1 MKDKSVSL
9 DVENAR
15 NLTMEQLSSM
25 FISTCLYKKL
35 LSRGHHI
42 LLGARG
48 QGKTAL
54 FRMLAFEGFRTLA
67 KNDSWAE
74 DILSEKKFIGIYLPT
89 KLEWVQ
95 SLTYVNNE
103 HLSENDAFR
112 WKFNLSSCIAFI
124 DTALACIEEYGGD
137 RREVILKE
145 MEFSSSVASIW
156 QLGAGCDTLEIVA
169 SRLRKVGYQWQVA
182 VTKMSMF
189 GLSLKDVI
197 SDDLQAPMSVF
208 ATNAFS
214 PLKHAIDILARLLDF
229 PKTTSWLLCIDEAEY
244 MTGEQQCII
253 NTFMRGAPE
262 NLFIKIATMPFS
274 HYTLETDFPEAPLRP
289 GNDFEYLMMD
299 KEMKYIS
306 DGRAKKTDSDFS
318 DVELQFGEQLLDRVI
333 STCYPD
339 CNSSWRTLE
348 KMFGRS
354 VLLDNAVDADWSQ
367 DSMYMR
373 LFRQYASPSYVA
385 RAEEL
390 LSKEGP
396 RTKFKNE
403 VSRKIRGTLL
413 LRENKDVCIGHKKSS
428 IYSGGKVV
436 LRCAENNPRMFIRII
451 NSMLRYIK
459 EGAQPL
465 VGVKKQEEVL
475 VDLARNF
482 HNQIKSYQVVG
493 PDLYRLVETIGK
505 RFQRELYEKPL
516 TGDVLQ
522 SIEIDEKYLSDYK
535 NVKLIRAA
543 IQYGVFYPNDV
554 SRINYG
560 SDAKLEGTYHL
571 SYSFCPL
578 FRLQPRMGKA
588 INMEDILLP
597 RKQSRHEGSKSL
609 LNEQLT
615 FEFEEDG
622 V

>member
-1 MKDKSVSL
+1 MKDKSISL

-25 FISTCLYKKL
+25 FISTNLYKKL
-35 LSRGHHI
+35 LSKKHHI

-67 KNDSWAE
+67 KNDPWAE
-74 DILSEKKFIGIYLPT
+74 SILRARQFIGIYLPT

-95 SLTYVNNE
+95 SLTYVNNAL
-103 HLSENDAFR
+103 LSEKDAFR
-112 WKFNLSSCIAFI
+112 WKFNLSSCISFV

-137 RREVILKE
+137 RREVVLKE
-145 MEFSSSVASIW
+145 MDFASSVASVW
-156 QLGAGCDTLEIVA
+156 QLGSGYDTLEAVS

-189 GLSLKDVI
+189 GLTLKDVV
-197 SDDLQAPMSVF
+197 SEELQAPMAVF
-208 ATNAFS
+208 STNAFS
-214 PLKHAIDILARLLDF
+214 PLKQAIDILSGILDF
-229 PKTTSWLLCIDEAEY
+229 PKTTSWLLCIDEAEF
-244 MTGEQQCII
+244 MTGEQQCLI

-274 HYTLETDFPEAPLRP
+274 HYTLDTDFSEAPLRA

-299 KEMKYIS
+299 KEMEHISGGGTRKSDGEIS
-306 DGRAKKTDSDFS
+306 DT
-318 DVELQFGEQLLDRVI
+318 ELQFGEQLLERVI

-339 CNSSWRTLE
+339 YNSSWRTLE

-373 LFRQYASPSYVA
+373 LFKEYASPSYVA

-390 LSKEGP
+390 LLTEGP

-403 VSRKIRGTLL
+403 VSHKIRGTLL
-413 LRENKDVCIGHKKSS
+413 LRENKDLCTGNKKSS
-428 IYSGGKVV
+428 IYSGGTVV

-451 NSMLRYIK
+451 NSMLRYVK
-459 EGAQPL
+459 EDAQPL

-493 PDLYRLVETIGK
+493 PDLYRLVEAIGN
-505 RFQRELYEKPL
+505 RFQSELYEKPL

-522 SIEIDEKYLSDYK
+522 SVKVGEKYLSDAK
-535 NVKLIRAA
+535 NVKLIKAA
-543 IQYGVFYPNDV
+543 IQYGVFHPNDF
-554 SRINYG
+554 SGIDYG
-560 SDAKLEGTYHL
+560 SADKLEGVYHL
-571 SYSFCPL
+571 SYLFCPL
-578 FRLQPRMGKA
+578 FRLQPRLGKA
-588 INMEDILLP
+588 IRMEDILSP
-597 RKQSRHEGSKSL
+597 RKQSRREDSKSS
-609 LNEQLT
+609 LNEQMT
-615 FEFEEDG
+615 FELEEDC

>member
-1 MKDKSVSL
+1 MNDRYISL

-25 FISTCLYKKL
+25 FISTNLYKKL
-35 LSRGHHI
+35 MSRGHHI

-54 FRMLAFEGFRTLA
+54 FRMLGFEGFRTLA

-74 DILSEKKFIGIYLPT
+74 DILSKKKFIGIYLPT

-95 SLTYVNNE
+95 SLTYVNNAL
-103 HLSENDAFR
+103 LSEKDAFR
-112 WKFNLSSCIAFI
+112 WKFNLSSCIAFV
-124 DTALACIEEYGGD
+124 DTALACIEEYSGD
-137 RREVILKE
+137 RREIILNE
-145 MEFSSSVASIW
+145 MEFSSSVASVW
-156 QLGAGCDTLEIVA
+156 QLGSGCDTLEVVA
-169 SRLRKVGYQWQVA
+169 SRLRKLGYQWQVA

-189 GLSLKDVI
+189 GLTLKDVI
-197 SDDLQAPMSVF
+197 AEDLQASMSVF

-214 PLKHAIDILARLLDF
+214 PLKQAIDILAGLLDF
-229 PKTTSWLLCIDEAEY
+229 PKTASWLLCIDEAEF
-244 MTGEQQCII
+244 MTGEQQRII

-274 HYTLETDFPEAPLRP
+274 HYTLETDFSGVPLRS

-299 KEMKYIS
+299 KEMKHIS
-306 DGRAKKTDSDFS
+306 DGRAKKTDGEFS
-318 DVELQFGEQLLDRVI
+318 DVELQFGEQLFDRVI

-373 LFRQYASPSYVA
+373 LFKQYASPSYVA

-390 LSKEGP
+390 LIKEGA

-413 LRENKDVCIGHKKSS
+413 LRENKDICIGNKKSS

-459 EGAQPL
+459 EDAQPL

-522 SIEIDEKYLSDYK
+522 SIEVDERFLADDK
-535 NVKLIRAA
+535 NLKLIRAA
-543 IQYGVFYPNDV
+543 IQYGVFRPNDV

-560 SDAKLEGTYHL
+560 SDAKLEGVYHL

-588 INMEDILLP
+588 IKMEDILMP
-597 RKQSRHEGSKSL
+597 RKQSKQEEPTHS
-609 LNEQLT
+609 LNEQMT
-615 FEFEEDG
+615 FEFEEDC

>member
-1 MKDKSVSL
+1 MNDKYISL

-25 FISTCLYKKL
+25 FISTNLYKKL
-35 LSRGHHI
+35 MSKGHHI

-54 FRMLAFEGFRTLA
+54 FRMLAFEGFRKLA
-67 KNDSWAE
+67 KSDQWAGA
-74 DILSEKKFIGIYLPT
+74 ILREKKFIGIYLPT

-95 SLTYVNNE
+95 SLTYVNNAL
-103 HLSENDAFR
+103 LSEKDAFR
-112 WKFNLSSCIAFI
+112 WKFNLSSCIAFV

-137 RREVILKE
+137 RREVVLKE
-145 MEFSSSVASIW
+145 MEFSSSVASAW
-156 QLGAGCDTLEIVA
+156 QLGSGCDTLETVA

-182 VTKMSMF
+182 VTKMAMF
-189 GLSLKDVI
+189 GSTLKDVV
-197 SDDLQAPMSVF
+197 SEDLQAPMSVF

-214 PLKHAIDILARLLDF
+214 PLKQAIDILAGILDF
-229 PKTTSWLLCIDEAEY
+229 PKTTSWLLCIDEAEF

-274 HYTLETDFPEAPLRP
+274 HYTLDTDFSQAPLRE

-299 KEMKYIS
+299 KEMKHIFGCRTRKSDGEIS
-306 DGRAKKTDSDFS
+306 DA
-318 DVELQFGEQLLDRVI
+318 ELQFGEQLLDRVI

-348 KMFGRS
+348 KMFGPS
-354 VLLDNAVDADWSQ
+354 VLLDNAIDADWSQ
-367 DSMYMR
+367 GSMYMS
-373 LFRQYASPSYVA
+373 LFKLYASPSYVA

-390 LSKEGP
+390 LLKEGP

-413 LRENKDVCIGHKKSS
+413 LRENKDVCIGNRKSS

-459 EGAQPL
+459 EGDQPL

-493 PDLYRLVETIGK
+493 PALYRLVETIGK
-505 RFQRELYEKPL
+505 RFQCELYEKPL

-522 SIEIDEKYLSDYK
+522 SVEVDEKYLSEAK
-535 NVKLIRAA
+535 NVKLIKAA
-543 IQYGVFYPNDV
+543 IQYGVFRPNDV
-554 SRINYG
+554 SRVNYG
-560 SDAKLEGTYHL
+560 SGAKLEGVYHL

-588 INMEDILLP
+588 INMDDILMP
-597 RKQSRHEGSKSL
+597 RKQPKREEPRHPV
-609 LNEQLT
+609 NEQMTL
-615 FEFEEDG
+615 EFKGDC

>member
-1 MKDKSVSL
+1 MNDRYISL

-25 FISTCLYKKL
+25 FISTSLYKKIM
-35 LSRGHHI
+35 SRGHHI

-67 KNDSWAE
+67 RNDSWAE
-74 DILSEKKFIGIYLPT
+74 DILSKKKFIGIYLPT

-95 SLTYVNNE
+95 SLTYVNNAL
-103 HLSENDAFR
+103 LSEKDAFR
-112 WKFNLSSCIAFI
+112 WKFNLSSCIAFV

-145 MEFSSSVASIW
+145 MEFSSLVASAW
-156 QLGAGCDTLEIVA
+156 QLGTGCDTLEMVA

-189 GLSLKDVI
+189 GLTLKDVI
-197 SDDLQAPMSVF
+197 SEDMQAPMSVF

-214 PLKHAIDILARLLDF
+214 PLKQAIDILARILNF
-229 PKTTSWLLCIDEAEY
+229 PKTASWLLCVDEAEF
-244 MTGEQQCII
+244 MTGEQQRII

-274 HYTLETDFPEAPLRP
+274 HYTLETDFADAPLRP

-299 KEMKYIS
+299 KEMKYMS
-306 DGRAKKTDSDFS
+306 GGGVKKIDSEFS
-318 DVELQFGEQLLDRVI
+318 DTELQFCEQLFDRVI

-339 CNSSWRTLE
+339 CDPSWRNLE
-348 KMFGRS
+348 EMFGPS

-367 DSMYMR
+367 GSMYMS
-373 LFRQYASPSYVA
+373 LFKQYASTSYVI

-390 LSKEGP
+390 LKDGA

-403 VSRKIRGTLL
+403 VSRKVRGTLL
-413 LRENKDVCIGHKKSS
+413 LRENKDVCIGNKKSS

-436 LRCAENNPRMFIRII
+436 LRCAERNPRMFIRII
-451 NSMLRYIK
+451 NSMLRYVK
-459 EGAQPL
+459 EGSRPL

-493 PDLYRLVETIGK
+493 PDLYRLVEAIGK
-505 RFQRELYEKPL
+505 RFKSELYEKPL

-522 SIEIDEKYLSDYK
+522 SVELDEKYLSDDK
-535 NVKLIRAA
+535 NVKLVRAA
-543 IQYGVFYPNDV
+543 IQYGVFRPNDV
-554 SRINYG
+554 SCINYG
-560 SDAKLEGTYHL
+560 SDAKLEGVYHL
-571 SYSFCPL
+571 AYLFCPL

-588 INMEDILLP
+588 INMEDILMP
-597 RKQSRHEGSKSL
+597 RKRSSQEETKPCL
-609 LNEQLT
+609 KEQMI
-615 FEFEEDG
+615 FAFEED
-622 V
+622 

>member
-1 MKDKSVSL
+1 MKDKSISL

-25 FISTCLYKKL
+25 FISTNLYKKL
-35 LSRGHHI
+35 LSKKHHI

-67 KNDSWAE
+67 RNDPWAE
-74 DILSEKKFIGIYLPT
+74 SILRAKQFIGIYLPT

-95 SLTYVNNE
+95 SLTYANKAL
-103 HLSENDAFR
+103 LSEKDAFR
-112 WKFNLSSCIAFI
+112 WKFNLSSCISFV

-137 RREVILKE
+137 RRDVVLRE
-145 MEFSSSVASIW
+145 MEFASSVASVW
-156 QLGAGCDTLEIVA
+156 QLGLGCDTLEAVS

-182 VTKMSMF
+182 VTKMAMF
-189 GLSLKDVI
+189 SLPLKDVV
-197 SDDLQAPMSVF
+197 SEDLQAPMAVF
-208 ATNAFS
+208 STNAFS
-214 PLKHAIDILARLLDF
+214 PLKQAIDILSEILGL
-229 PKTTSWLLCIDEAEY
+229 PKTTSWLLCIDEAEF

-274 HYTLETDFPEAPLRP
+274 HYTLDTDFPEAPLRA

-299 KEMKYIS
+299 KEMEHIS
-306 DGRAKKTDSDFS
+306 GGGAKKTDGEISDA
-318 DVELQFGEQLLDRVI
+318 ELQFGEQLLERVI

-339 CNSSWRTLE
+339 RNASWRTLE
-348 KMFGRS
+348 KMFGPS

-367 DSMYMR
+367 GSMYMS
-373 LFRQYASPSYVA
+373 LFKQYASSSYVA

-390 LSKEGP
+390 LLKEGP

-413 LRENKDVCIGHKKSS
+413 LRQNKDVCIGNKKSS

-436 LRCAENNPRMFIRII
+436 FRCAENNPRMFIRII
-451 NSMLRYIK
+451 NSMLRYVK
-459 EGAQPL
+459 EGTQPL

-475 VDLARNF
+475 LDLARNF

-505 RFQRELYEKPL
+505 RFQSELYEKPL
-516 TGDVLQ
+516 TGDVFQ
-522 SIEIDEKYLSDYK
+522 SVEVDEKYLSDAK
-535 NVKLIRAA
+535 NVKLIKAA
-543 IQYGVFYPNDV
+543 IQYGVFRPNDV

-560 SDAKLEGTYHL
+560 SDAKLEGVYHL

-578 FRLQPRMGKA
+578 FRLQPRMGKP
-588 INMEDILLP
+588 IKMEDILKP
-597 RKQSRHEGSKSL
+597 RKQSRREEPKHS
-609 LNEQLT
+609 LNEQMT
-615 FEFEEDG
+615 FGLGEDC